1 MFQNISASFYI
12 FVLASKFLVFLIP
25 MLKVLWWFC
34 FVLVCQQIQHG
45 EWSSADESENAWSSL
60 LEHLSLSVH
69 LEFYDFMLVCWLMS
83 GSCLCII
90 FNFKGLSWVL
100 NGQILFTVHFE
111 EHLCLTKISLLD
123 PVFFVHNLWFGLL
136 EISKHDLD
144 SISMMYLDC
153 FHMFHQ

>member
-1 MFQNISASFYI
+1 M
-12 FVLASKFLVFLIP
+12 LVFTFLYLP
-25 MLKVLWWFC
+25 ANSLYFLFQCLKYYGGFKI
-34 FVLVCQQIQHG
+34 VLVCQQIQHG